1 MWLATATDTPW
12 KSLAEGL
19 ALGLPIPEGFVVSHQ
34 TPEYEIRSAYQ
45 ELKVRTRIHFLAVRA
60 PSHAVLNIIGPD
72 ALIHSLRRFWAESP
86 DAAILVQRMIPAV
99 WCGKTQQDA
108 KIITANEGLMILDPD
123 TYVIQNGTYVHKS
136 IEQKQRK
143 MLRYVDGTL
152 RTVERDGERTLL
164 SDDQLKKI
172 ADLAARSQ
180 TDITWALDDQ
190 DREWIISR

>member
-1 MWLATATDTPW
+1 MWLSTATDTPW

-19 ALGLPIPEGFVVSHQ
+19 AMGLPIPEGFVVSHQ
-34 TPEYEIRSAYQ
+34 TPEDEIRSAYQ
-45 ELKVRTRIHFLAVRA
+45 ELKVRTRFHFLAVRA

-99 WCGKTQQDA
+99 WCGKTQHDG

-172 ADLAARSQ
+172 DDLAPQ
-180 TDITWALDDQ
+180 TQND
-190 DREWIISR
+190 